1 MTGAML
7 TAGLLMGLPLAGQQP
22 APQAAPPPPPDPVVW
37 WAPEIPKP
45 PPEQDPFQGRRLRK
59 GEQLVPIDN
68 GVDPLLYRLWGL
80 QPLQSQLIKPGEL
93 VLEVWARPAT
103 GVRQAVVRVT
113 VRRDGRAFVQARAG
127 LVAAPRRSAA
137 GSTSTPSSPP
147 TRSPPSRR

>member
-1 MTGAML
+1 MTGVML
-7 TAGLLMGLPLAGQQP
+7 LAGLLTGLTLAGQQP
-22 APQAAPPPPPDPVVW
+22 APQAIPAPPPDPVVW

-80 QPLQSQLIKPGEL
+80 QPLQSQLIKPGGL

-103 GVRQAVVRVT
+103 C
-113 VRRDGRAFVQARAG
+113 AG
-127 LVAAPRRSAA
+127 PATTPRSA
-137 GSTSTPSSPP
+137 
-147 TRSPPSRR
+147 RSPPPWRRRCRRPRDATPGSTRCSRAAATSRASSGLTTR